1 MLTERQRTHIHA
13 TCGREGGGE
22 VSAARVILL
31 TVAGPAGQMRHRR
44 ALRRHAR
51 EGLAAS
57 LGDMLGVGPARPVAE
72 HRSPPRPGSRLG
84 ERALLSLGTS
94 LAAAGVA
101 DGDLLLFRRPED
113 ATGLPAAPPPSAM
126 RDPLPAAHPA
136 PMHGAHPG
144 QAGALPPAPPPL
156 LAAPPPR
163 RPASPARPATRHIPS
178 VEPLANAAAAR
189 NHARPAPSGPSRP
202 NARHAACSG
211 RRLAGRTA
219 IPPRSPTP
227 RAIASRP
234 ASPGRPTERHSA
246 TGCGSPDA
254 TRPATAGRLGVPGDT
269 PVPGRPNGTGGPVP
283 ARPAADHRPS
293 HGGPSHRPDT
303 TRPATAGRPAPPAD
317 PTAPAGR
324 FPPAPPRAAGPTMA
338 RPTAD
343 HPAAAG
349 PDRAASV
356 WLRAVPSQAEQPLR
370 GNTPGIA
377 PRPGLEEGEPTPRQG
392 APEHGPG
399 PALPRDDWGSGP
411 APDGP
416 ADGDAGAREDETR
429 PDDRH

>member
-1 MLTERQRTHIHA
+1 
-13 TCGREGGGE
+13 

-31 TVAGPAGQMRHRR
+31 TVAGPAGQMDVGVRSD
-44 ALRRHAR
+44 ATPA
-51 EGLAAS
+51 ELAAS

-136 PMHGAHPG
+136 PVHGTHPG
-144 QAGALPPAPPPL
+144 QAGALPPAPPPF
-156 LAAPPPR
+156 LAAPPR
-163 RPASPARPATRHIPS
+163 
-178 VEPLANAAAAR
+178 VGPL
-189 NHARPAPSGPSRP
+189 ARPAPPHPTTEPWSPSPTPPPGTLRDPLPAAHPARLHGTRPAQAGDSPAAPPSRP
-202 NARHAACSG
+202 A
-211 RRLAGRTA
+211 
-219 IPPRSPTP
+219 PPPPAPS
-227 RAIASRP
+227 RADP
-234 ASPGRPTERHSA
+234 
-246 TGCGSPDA
+246 
-254 TRPATAGRLGVPGDT
+254 L
-269 PVPGRPNGTGGPVP
+269 
-283 ARPAADHRPS
+283 ARPAPPS
-293 HGGPSHRPDT
+293 ATPPPDAAAATQPVPPPLAASAFQATPPS
-303 TRPATAGRPAPPAD
+303 PAD
-317 PTAPAGR
+317 PTAPAGRFPPAPPPTTGPATAGHATAPTQPVPPALATPAPPADPTTPADR

-343 HPAAAG
+343 HPATAG
-349 PDRAASV
+349 PDRAASI
-356 WLRAVPSQAEQPLR
+356 WLRAVPSQAEQPLP
-370 GNTPGIA
+370 GNTPGLA
-377 PRPGLEEGEPTPRQG
+377 RWPELEEGEPTPRQG

-399 PALPRDDWGSGP
+399 PAPPRDVWGSGP

-416 ADGDAGAREDETR
+416 AAGDAGAREDETR